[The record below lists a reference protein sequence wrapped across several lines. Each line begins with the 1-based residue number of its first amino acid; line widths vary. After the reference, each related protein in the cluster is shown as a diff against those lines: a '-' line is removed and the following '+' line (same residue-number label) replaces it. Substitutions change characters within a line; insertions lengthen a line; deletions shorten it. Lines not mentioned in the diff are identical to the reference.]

1 MELQYYIQYIIA
13 WFYHNVMHTDATFAI
28 LKIILIIGVVSLLVY
43 RQYALFVVLCI
54 VILILEGV
62 RWMKE
67 TNRDFG
73 ELQKLVAET
82 VSGAG
87 AGAGAAA
94 SGVVRKDDLTMG
106 VSISSREGFSLGMP
120 TIVRGDDSGKDHRR
134 SNKFVEHDS
143 NEFTDKYFKS
153 KQCSI
158 GSGIGGIT
166 MFGSNELIG
175 TSRTATVNRIYDF
188 EGKVIYIPNNDD
200 GGTDVVALRKIKRY
214 EYFRDCVY
222 DPVNR
227 SSNNGKDSDFRAIKK
242 DIFEKVNAYII
253 NIERCLKRFDTAI
266 LFDTA
271 SDISADRSKSLT
283 LSGMGDKDKLED
295 TSSKTEQGD
304 TVTYVSLIKGTDGNE
319 KMKNIIGLDKGG
331 SDVADNLNMNDYSQL
346 LQFTSEEYKTDIKKK
361 ELYLAVYGKVFRYR
375 KRIDKILSM
384 MFEQSK
390 NDVSAMNTIRISEPV
405 IKELR
410 MILGYL
416 AIIKCT
422 KEIIDREELIGIYNG
437 FDSTKM
443 TSRQLSAFTATGD
456 ILVTFFKDTDINNN
470 IQNNNILKL
479 PHDDDT
485 YNNTDEK
492 RYLYGI
498 TYYFG
503 GRPHGSS
510 PPS

>member
-1 MELQYYIQYIIA
+1 
-13 WFYHNVMHTDATFAI
+13 
-28 LKIILIIGVVSLLVY
+28 
-43 RQYALFVVLCI
+43 
-54 VILILEGV
+54 
-62 RWMKE
+62 
-67 TNRDFG
+67 
-73 ELQKLVAET
+73 
-82 VSGAG
+82 
-87 AGAGAAA
+87 
-94 SGVVRKDDLTMG
+94 
-106 VSISSREGFSLGMP
+106 
-120 TIVRGDDSGKDHRR
+120 
-134 SNKFVEHDS
+134 
-143 NEFTDKYFKS
+143 
-153 KQCSI
+153 
-158 GSGIGGIT
+158 

-200 GGTDVVALRKIKRY
+200 GETNVVALRKIKRY

-222 DPVNR
+222 DPVFR

-253 NIERCLKRFDTAI
+253 NIERCLKRFNTAI

-271 SDISADRSKSLT
+271 SDISADRSRSLT
-283 LSGMGDKDKLED
+283 MAGMEESL
-295 TSSKTEQGD
+295 KTPSPTERGAS
-304 TVTYVSLIKGTDGNE
+304 VAYVSLINGEDGNE
-319 KMKNIIGLDKGG
+319 KMKNIIGLEKG
-331 SDVADNLNMNDYSQL
+331 DHADNANISEYSKL

-375 KRIDKILSM
+375 KRIDEILSM

-422 KEIIDREELIGIYNG
+422 KDIIDKEQSTGIYNG
-437 FDSTKM
+437 FNPTTMS
-443 TSRQLSAFTATGD
+443 SRQLNAFTTADDGWKD
-456 ILVTFFKDTDINNN
+456 FFTDTDIDNN

-479 PHDDDT
+479 PHDDDS

-503 GRPHGSS
+503 GRPHGSPP
-510 PPS
+510 PPSS

>member
-1 MELQYYIQYIIA
+1 
-13 WFYHNVMHTDATFAI
+13 
-28 LKIILIIGVVSLLVY
+28 
-43 RQYALFVVLCI
+43 
-54 VILILEGV
+54 
-62 RWMKE
+62 
-67 TNRDFG
+67 
-73 ELQKLVAET
+73 
-82 VSGAG
+82 
-87 AGAGAAA
+87 
-94 SGVVRKDDLTMG
+94 MG

-120 TIVRGDDSGKDHRR
+120 TIIRGDDSGKDHRR

-188 EGKVIYIPNNDD
+188 EGKVRMALPNNDTEPKND
-200 GGTDVVALRKIKRY
+200 DNAIRQRTMKRY

-222 DPVNR
+222 DPVSR
-227 SSNNGKDSDFRAIKK
+227 SIKNGGDFRAIKK

-253 NIERCLKRFDTAI
+253 NIERCLKRFNTVI

-271 SDISADRSKSLT
+271 SDISADRSRSLT
-283 LSGMGDKDKLED
+283 MAGMEASL
-295 TSSKTEQGD
+295 KTPSPTEPNAS
-304 TVTYVSLIKGTDGNE
+304 VAYVSLINGEDGE
-319 KMKNIIGLDKGG
+319 AKMKNIIGLDKGG
-331 SDVADNLNMNDYSQL
+331 RDVADNLNMNDYSKL

-375 KRIDKILSM
+375 KRIDEILSM

-422 KEIIDREELIGIYNG
+422 KEIIEKEQSTGIYNG
-437 FDSTKM
+437 FNPTTMS
-443 TSRQLSAFTATGD
+443 SRQLSAFTTADAGWKA
-456 ILVTFFKDTDINNN
+456 FFKDTDIDNN

-479 PHDDDT
+479 PHDDDS

-503 GRPHGSS
+503 GRPHGSP
-510 PPS
+510 PPSS

>member
-1 MELQYYIQYIIA
+1 VYRIISSVIVVVVVVGFAVIQMELQYYIQYIIT
-13 WFYHNVMHTDATFAI
+13 WFYHNVIYTDATYAI
-28 LKIILIIGVVSLLVY
+28 LKIGLMIGLVSFLVY
-43 RQYALFVVLCI
+43 RQYALFLLLCI
-54 VILILEGV
+54 VILILEGY

-82 VSGAG
+82 VAGVGSGAG
-87 AGAGAAA
+87 SGT
-94 SGVVRKDDLTMG
+94 GVVNRDDLTTG

-120 TIVRGDDSGKDHRR
+120 TIIRGDDSGKDHRR

-175 TSRTATVNRIYDF
+175 SSRTASMNRIYDF
-188 EGKVIYIPNNDD
+188 EGKVILAHQNDN
-200 GGTDVVALRKIKRY
+200 KRY

-222 DPVNR
+222 GPVSR
-227 SSNNGKDSDFRAIKK
+227 SINTGKDFRAIKK
-242 DIFEKVNAYII
+242 DILEKVNAYII
-253 NIERCLKRFDTAI
+253 NIERCLKRFNTSI
-266 LFDTA
+266 LFNTV
-271 SDISADRSKSLT
+271 SDVSADRSKSLT
-283 LSGMGDKDKLED
+283 LSGTTTPLD
-295 TSSKTEQGD
+295 TSSKAAPD
-304 TVTYVSLIKGTDGNE
+304 AKVAYLSLIAGADNSD
-319 KMKNIIGLDKGG
+319 KMKNILGLDKG
-331 SDVADNLNMNDYSQL
+331 DNADNADIGEYSKL
-346 LQFTSEEYKTDIKKK
+346 LKFTSDKYKNDIKTK

-375 KRIDKILSM
+375 KRIDEILAM

-390 NDVSAMNTIRISEPV
+390 NDELAMNTIRVSEPI

-416 AIIKCT
+416 AIIQRT
-422 KEIIDREELIGIYNG
+422 KDIIGFEEKQNIYSDGEKIGNG
-437 FDSTKM
+437 K
-443 TSRQLSAFTATGD
+443 LLAFNAS
-456 ILVTFFKDTDINNN
+456 DTDTNKI
-470 IQNNNILKL
+470 IEGIIKGDTNILKL

-485 YNNTDEK
+485 YNSTDEK

-503 GRPHGSS
+503 GRPHRS

>member
-13 WFYHNVMHTDATFAI
+13 WFYHNVMYTDATFAI
-28 LKIILIIGVVSLLVY
+28 LKIVLIIGVVSLLVY

-54 VILILEGV
+54 VILILEGA

-87 AGAGAAA
+87 AAAGAAA

-120 TIVRGDDSGKDHRR
+120 TIIRGDDSGKDHRR

-200 GGTDVVALRKIKRY
+200 GETNVVALRKIKRY

-222 DPVNR
+222 DPVFR

-242 DIFEKVNAYII
+242 DIFDNVNAYII
-253 NIERCLKRFDTAI
+253 NIERCLKRFNTVI

-271 SDISADRSKSLT
+271 SDISADRSRSLT
-283 LSGMGDKDKLED
+283 MAGMEASL
-295 TSSKTEQGD
+295 KTPSPTEP
-304 TVTYVSLIKGTDGNE
+304 TASVAYVSLINGEDGNE
-319 KMKNIIGLDKGG
+319 KMKNIIGLEKG
-331 SDVADNLNMNDYSQL
+331 DHADNANISEYSRL

-375 KRIDKILSM
+375 KRIEEILSM

-422 KEIIDREELIGIYNG
+422 KEIIDKEQSTGIYNG
-437 FDSTKM
+437 FNPTTMS
-443 TSRQLSAFTATGD
+443 SRQLSAFTTADAGWKA
-456 ILVTFFKDTDINNN
+456 FFKDTDIDNN

-503 GRPHGSS
+503 GRPHSS
-510 PPS
+510 PPPPPS

>member
-1 MELQYYIQYIIA
+1 MY
-13 WFYHNVMHTDATFAI
+13 TDATFAI
-28 LKIILIIGVVSLLVY
+28 LKIVLIIGVVSLLVY

-87 AGAGAAA
+87 AGAGAGAAA

-106 VSISSREGFSLGMP
+106 VSISSREGFSLGLP

-175 TSRTATVNRIYDF
+175 TSRTAIVNRIYDF

-200 GGTDVVALRKIKRY
+200 GETNVVAQRKIKRY

-222 DPVNR
+222 DPVYR
-227 SSNNGKDSDFRAIKK
+227 SIKNGGDFRAIKK

-253 NIERCLKRFDTAI
+253 NIERCLKRFNTVI

-271 SDISADRSKSLT
+271 SDISADRSRSLT
-283 LSGMGDKDKLED
+283 MAGMQENLN
-295 TSSKTEQGD
+295 TSSKTEQGA
-304 TVTYVSLIKGTDGNE
+304 TVAYVSLINGEDGE
-319 KMKNIIGLDKGG
+319 AKMKNIIGLDKGG
-331 SDVADNLNMNDYSQL
+331 RDVADNANIDDYSKL
-346 LQFTSEEYKTDIKKK
+346 LQDTSEKYKTDIKKK

-375 KRIDKILSM
+375 KRIDEILSM

-390 NDVSAMNTIRISEPV
+390 NDVLAMNTIRISEPV

-422 KEIIDREELIGIYNG
+422 KEIIDKEQSTGIYV
-437 FDSTKM
+437 DPTTIS
-443 TSRQLSAFTATGD
+443 SRQLSVFEATD
-456 ILVTFFKDTDINNN
+456 NNKLVNFLRDKDNNNN

-503 GRPHGSS
+503 GRPHSSS

>member
-13 WFYHNVMHTDATFAI
+13 WFYHNVMYTDATFAI
-28 LKIILIIGVVSLLVY
+28 LKIMLIIGVVSLLVY

-54 VILILEGV
+54 VILILEGA

-82 VSGAG
+82 VSG

-120 TIVRGDDSGKDHRR
+120 TIIRGDDSGKDHRR

-200 GGTDVVALRKIKRY
+200 GETNVVDLRKIKRY

-222 DPVNR
+222 DPVSR
-227 SSNNGKDSDFRAIKK
+227 SIKNGGDFRAIKK

-253 NIERCLKRFDTAI
+253 NIEKCLKRFNTAI

-271 SDISADRSKSLT
+271 SDISADRSRSLT
-283 LSGMGDKDKLED
+283 MAGMEKDKLM
-295 TSSKTEQGD
+295 TPSPTERGA
-304 TVTYVSLIKGTDGNE
+304 TVAYVSLINGEDGNE

-331 SDVADNLNMNDYSQL
+331 SDVADNLNMNDYSKL

-375 KRIDKILSM
+375 KRIDEILSM

-422 KEIIDREELIGIYNG
+422 KEIIEKEQSTGIYNG
-437 FDSTKM
+437 FNPTTMS
-443 TSRQLSAFTATGD
+443 SRQLNAFNATAD
-456 ILVTFFKDTDINNN
+456 AVWKAFFKDN
-470 IQNNNILKL
+470 NNNILKL
-479 PHDDDT
+479 PHDDDS

-503 GRPHGSS
+503 GRPHGSPPPP